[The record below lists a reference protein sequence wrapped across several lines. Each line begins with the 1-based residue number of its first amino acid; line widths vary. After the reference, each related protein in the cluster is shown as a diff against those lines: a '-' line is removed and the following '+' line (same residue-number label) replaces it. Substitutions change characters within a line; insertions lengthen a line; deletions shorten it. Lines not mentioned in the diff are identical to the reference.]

1 MSDPAV
7 ALEDLPDEL
16 VLEIVQGLS
25 CIRSYE
31 TQSTAFKDRVKEK
44 GRQCENRARQL
55 ALHSLCLTN
64 HRLGGIATP
73 ILYASFCGSLTWYGS
88 KPLRL
93 FNRTVGGSDTGSN
106 RRVRYLEYLQYIEN
120 RLADNLGNS
129 LHCDSSH
136 ADIFGMAAD
145 YLQLL
150 ANIAV
155 RAPNLQRLC
164 VVSMET
170 ASVSFWQHVIPGGGR
185 PPFENKSITTSF
197 QKLESVSLQ
206 IHSESTSM
214 YTAKEI
220 AWFHSICSSM
230 VSIPNL
236 KDFRASGVTSNS
248 WTPRFHGA
256 FKQLQR
262 LEFTECCLDIE
273 DVAGIWNACEGLRH
287 IVCEWAFLIAIGTKP
302 SDLHSALLR
311 HRDTLETL
319 HLDMREVRT
328 DDGFTASERLGSLQ
342 LFTAMTSLSVCEV
355 TLLGHV
361 WTLAA
366 LREDLLP
373 RCLTDLLPTN
383 LESFALLLLEDQ
395 AMENIN
401 RLEEPLVLSTFV
413 NNCQRGLSRLKE
425 VRVVSIHDMHAPKI
439 TNAFEGTGVNFSLA
453 KESRHSFLVM

>member
-1 MSDPAV
+1 MSKSAV
-7 ALEDLPDEL
+7 TLEDLPDEL
-16 VLEIVQGLS
+16 VLEIVQGLG

-31 TQSTAFKDRVKEK
+31 TQSTAFKNRAKEI

-64 HRLGGIATP
+64 HRLRGIATP

-88 KPLRL
+88 KPLQL
-93 FNRTVGGSDTGSN
+93 FYRTVRGSNTGSD

-129 LHCDSSH
+129 LHRDSSH
-136 ADIFGMAAD
+136 ADTTDMAAN

-150 ANIAV
+150 ADIAV
-155 RAPNLQRLC
+155 CAPNLQRLC
-164 VVSMET
+164 VVSLET
-170 ASVSFWQHVIPGGGR
+170 SSISFWQYVIPGGGY
-185 PPFENKSITTSF
+185 PPFEDKAITSVF
-197 QKLESVSLQ
+197 QKLESASLQ
-206 IHSESTSM
+206 IHAESASV
-214 YTAKEI
+214 YTAKEV

-230 VSIPNL
+230 VSVPKL
-236 KDFRASGVTSNS
+236 KDFRASGVTSQN
-248 WTPRFHGA
+248 WTPKIHGA

-273 DVAGIWNACEGLRH
+273 DVVDIWNACQGLRH
-287 IVCEWAFLIAIGTKP
+287 IVCEWAFLIATGTKP
-302 SDLHSALLR
+302 SDLYTALLR
-311 HRDTLETL
+311 HSKTLQTL

-342 LFTAMTSLSVCEV
+342 LFTALKSLAICEI

-395 AMENIN
+395 AMENIH
-401 RLEEPLVLSTFV
+401 RLQEPLVLSTFV
-413 NNCQRGLSRLKE
+413 RNCQRGFSGLKE
-425 VRVVSIHDMHAPKI
+425 VRVVSIHDIHAPKI
-439 TNAFEGTGVNFSLA
+439 TNAFEGTGVNFSLVT
-453 KESRHSFLVM
+453 ESKHSFFGM